1 MEGQCSDTWQQT
13 RVGIVAVPV
22 SAGLCRTG
30 GGTRVRMYCTI
41 RFLVVSFWV
50 RQESHGQV
58 KSIRRGAGKDEA
70 VGRGVNGQGTR

>member
-1 MEGQCSDTWQQT
+1 
-13 RVGIVAVPV
+13 
-22 SAGLCRTG
+22 
-30 GGTRVRMYCTI
+30 MYCTI

-58 KSIRRGAGKDEA
+58 KSIRLGAGKDEA